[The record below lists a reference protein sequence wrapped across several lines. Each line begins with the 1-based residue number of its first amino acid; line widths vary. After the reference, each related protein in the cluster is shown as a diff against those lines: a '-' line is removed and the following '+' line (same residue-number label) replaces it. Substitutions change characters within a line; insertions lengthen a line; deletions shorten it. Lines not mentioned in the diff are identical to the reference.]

1 VTAIGLAAPGIAQTL
16 HLNPKALG
24 VVFGCSQL
32 GALLGAL
39 VFGPVADRF
48 GRKRTLVC
56 CACMFGVL
64 TLATPL
70 VGSVTQL
77 ALLRIVTGLGLGGGV
92 PNAVAIASEYSP
104 RRLRSTLTA
113 AIWSGFPFG
122 GVVLG
127 VASAY
132 LLGRFGWQSIFI
144 VGGIVPLLVA
154 ATVALWLPESMA
166 FLVGHGKNPL
176 QLRRI
181 AARFEPS
188 LQDRQDVEFQTVEK
202 KVTGMPVKHLF
213 LGGLTGTTLLI
224 WVTFYLSSVALIFLV
239 FWTPTLFRMVGA
251 TAAQASI
258 ALSFFNIGSVLATI
272 VIGRL
277 MQRNPYIALRYTFA
291 CSAVAVLLFGL
302 LAQRMPYAIV
312 AGMVLLMGLLVCGA
326 NSGLMALSAI
336 SYPAGVRSSG
346 VGWGYGIGKIG
357 SITGPMMGGLLIA
370 RKVDLPYICASMA
383 LTGVL
388 AAISITV
395 LKRHTERRAMA
406 QAEVQVE
413 AAAQAG

>member
-1 VTAIGLAAPGIAQTL
+1 
-16 HLNPKALG
+16 
-24 VVFGCSQL
+24 
-32 GALLGAL
+32 
-39 VFGPVADRF
+39 
-48 GRKRTLVC
+48 
-56 CACMFGVL
+56 
-64 TLATPL
+64 
-70 VGSVTQL
+70 
-77 ALLRIVTGLGLGGGV
+77 
-92 PNAVAIASEYSP
+92 
-104 RRLRSTLTA
+104 
-113 AIWSGFPFG
+113 
-122 GVVLG
+122 
-127 VASAY
+127 
-132 LLGRFGWQSIFI
+132 
-144 VGGIVPLLVA
+144 
-154 ATVALWLPESMA
+154 
-166 FLVGHGKNPL
+166 
-176 QLRRI
+176 
-181 AARFEPS
+181 
-188 LQDRQDVEFQTVEK
+188 
-202 KVTGMPVKHLF
+202 
-213 LGGLTGTTLLI
+213 
-224 WVTFYLSSVALIFLV
+224 
-239 FWTPTLFRMVGA
+239 
-251 TAAQASI
+251 
-258 ALSFFNIGSVLATI
+258 
-272 VIGRL
+272 
-277 MQRNPYIALRYTFA
+277 LRYTFA